1 MEDTRNKYIAVAYEL
16 YVTED
21 GDKELVEKAPAER
34 PFRFISGLGTTLE
47 RFENELKGLNKGDRF
62 EFTIPVGEAYGEYD
76 EENTRE
82 LPKSLFE
89 IDGKFDSER
98 IAEGNI
104 VPMMNADGQR
114 FNGTVTEVKK
124 ETVVMDFNHPLA
136 GKDLTFVGE
145 VTESRH
151 ERRAPEHAEQDKR
164 RRRMR
169 RLRRRMRRL
178 RMRRRRGRRR
188 PQGPRMRTLPLIGH
202 PSGCPAGKRGRAP
215 SFSYLYRIT

>member
-21 GDKELVEKAPAER
+21 GEKELVEKAPAER

-145 VTESRH
+145 VTESRPATN
-151 ERRAPEHAEQDKR
+151 EE
-164 RRRMR
+164 
-169 RLRRRMRRL
+169 LRNML
-178 RMRRRRGRRR
+178 NKISGEGGCGGCGGGCGGCGCDGGEGDDGHKGRGC
-188 PQGPRMRTLPLIGH
+188 GH
-202 PSGCPAGKRGRAP
+202 CHS
-215 SFSYLYRIT
+215 